1 MELEYLEYDCE
12 VIDLDDLSAHAGDAL
27 ADETAEAA
35 FASWFTDGRS
45 RNGSQPGA
53 RAS

>member
-12 VIDLDDLSAHAGDAL
+12 VIELDDLSAHSSDAQ

-45 RNGSQPGA
+45 GNGSQASA
-53 RAS
+53 RKS